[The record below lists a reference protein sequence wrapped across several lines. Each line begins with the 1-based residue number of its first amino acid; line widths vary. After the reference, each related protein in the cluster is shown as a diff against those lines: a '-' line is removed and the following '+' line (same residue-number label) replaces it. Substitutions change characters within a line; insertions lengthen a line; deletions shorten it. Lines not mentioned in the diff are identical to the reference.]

1 MSIRISKY
9 SFNYILLLVLTILPS
24 WFEIRGHIA
33 TSVVSFCMFVLIIF
47 SIRKV
52 DLQYVKESKIIWIWL
67 CIRDIIYA
75 LHGEYMRMITL
86 TIMVLL
92 IAIVC
97 RQCINNKDSFIHA
110 LDTFIYFSFIVCIFG
125 IIEAIVGNNIFLLL
139 NNSGNVIMR
148 NEERL
153 GIMRIIGFTTQTT
166 HYAIYAAMTSLI
178 TLYRIE
184 ISYRKNR
191 RIAFYCIYLFQLMNI
206 IFTLSRTAIICYAII
221 IFIFFIKKGVKKFV
235 RNISIAIIIVLLLIF
250 LWGET
255 FIGKTVIMALG
266 AIIPGLSHMVTGVAS
281 AEANNA
287 FGDRLKLYSWVFNS
301 VKNNFIIG
309 VGEKTNFNQEITIKN
324 SLYTYNAIKNSIEVH
339 YLYCLFHFGI
349 VGMVSEIY
357 LYMGNLINSFKA
369 IRVHKI
375 FENKISFEFTIFIII
390 LFNII
395 AMFGIMQGEEMYTL
409 YLLLF
414 IWINYRKI
422 EA

>member
-1 MSIRISKY
+1 M
-9 SFNYILLLVLTILPS
+9 
-24 WFEIRGHIA
+24 GG
-33 TSVVSFCMFVLIIF
+33 
-47 SIRKV
+47 
-52 DLQYVKESKIIWIWL
+52 
-67 CIRDIIYA
+67 DI
-75 LHGEYMRMITL
+75 
-86 TIMVLL
+86 
-92 IAIVC
+92 
-97 RQCINNKDSFIHA
+97 
-110 LDTFIYFSFIVCIFG
+110 
-125 IIEAIVGNNIFLLL
+125 
-139 NNSGNVIMR
+139 
-148 NEERL
+148 
-153 GIMRIIGFTTQTT
+153 
-166 HYAIYAAMTSLI
+166 
-178 TLYRIE
+178 
-184 ISYRKNR
+184 YRKNR
-191 RIAFYCIYLFQLMNI
+191 
-206 IFTLSRTAIICYAII
+206 
-221 IFIFFIKKGVKKFV
+221 
-235 RNISIAIIIVLLLIF
+235 
-250 LWGET
+250 
-255 FIGKTVIMALG
+255 IMALG